1 MLFAKCHKNKQS
13 RRYYPLNEIL
23 ATLKKNVILLKGQGS
38 PVSPQTILK
47 GAVKPLILF
56 HMVGLLREM
65 ADSLIVIH
73 SHWKVS
79 FRPNF

>member
-23 ATLKKNVILLKGQGS
+23 ATLKKNVTLLKGQGS

-56 HMVGLLREM
+56 HMVGLLRGM

-79 FRPNF
+79 FCPNF